1 MCLNVKRHSK
11 TLNLSREE
19 RVALQTLKDDTS
31 IIIKP
36 ADKGGAIVV
45 MDMETYRGEALSQL
59 QDTTHYRIL
68 GGDPTN
74 DLKQMIDNLLK
85 ISEEAGIIT
94 NRLKNFLQ
102 VDNPIIPVFYLLPKI
117 HKNLQR
123 PPGRPIVAGMSS
135 VFQPIAVMLD
145 TVLNPIVVC
154 TKSYVKDTTDFINKL
169 NEIELNTK
177 DVFLCTMDVSSLYTS
192 IPHDQGIEVITAA
205 MADLGLPGG
214 VVDLLLQLL
223 GWILKRN
230 YFLFEGKFYE
240 QSQGTSMGSNVAP
253 AYANLYMAHFED
265 NFVYNNQEFW
275 PLILMWLRYID
286 DLFFVWQGTEE
297 SLKLFVDHLNSRI
310 PTIKFTLEYDRNQ
323 IHFLDVTVRLQDGK
337 FSTDIYRKPTDRIT
351 YLNPH
356 SFHPPS
362 TIKGLPY
369 SQMLRTRRIVSE
381 DDKFE
386 ERAEEMMTHFES
398 RGYGTDMLET
408 AREKVKDGPEVKTMG
423 GGTSNDGL

>member
-1 MCLNVKRHSK
+1 MSVLSKGLGKRRTIICHHWGKIMMMMMTHRKQRICKQNLGMTRPNVDQKVSFFPPMTNHCVETFVKAVERDIGKLEWSKRHSK

-135 VFQPIAVMLD
+135 IFQPIAVMLD
-145 TVLNPIVVC
+145 TVLNPIV
-154 TKSYVKDTTDFINKL
+154 
-169 NEIELNTK
+169 
-177 DVFLCTMDVSSLYTS
+177 
-192 IPHDQGIEVITAA
+192 GIEVITAA

-230 YFLFEGKFYE
+230 YFLFEVFTHPLQSKGYHIAKCYE
-240 QSQGTSMGSNVAP
+240 QDA
-253 AYANLYMAHFED
+253 L
-265 NFVYNNQEFW
+265 
-275 PLILMWLRYID
+275 
-286 DLFFVWQGTEE
+286 
-297 SLKLFVDHLNSRI
+297 
-310 PTIKFTLEYDRNQ
+310 
-323 IHFLDVTVRLQDGK
+323 
-337 FSTDIYRKPTDRIT
+337 
-351 YLNPH
+351 
-356 SFHPPS
+356 
-362 TIKGLPY
+362 
-369 SQMLRTRRIVSE
+369 
-381 DDKFE
+381 
-386 ERAEEMMTHFES
+386 
-398 RGYGTDMLET
+398 
-408 AREKVKDGPEVKTMG
+408 
-423 GGTSNDGL
+423 